1 MTTIVAPSAVDTDA
15 ISVIR
20 FDFDKSLEAFEHDH
34 SKKIVIAPLRLQNKV
49 FRLLLKGE
57 LFTDGINTAKFDNKV
72 QSIGILLSNPTDTD
86 GLKSLKDLFTNQLS
100 IIPTQW
106 DIKDV
111 MKGDVIYLK
120 TKTKD
125 GKYRFQS
132 DIKLDPKDP
141 NKNGLSRNQYV
152 EVQVEAQV
160 YLNFESEQAGLF
172 FDIVSLKTKTDE
184 HQIKRRKKE

>member
-15 ISVIR
+15 LSVIR
-20 FDFDKSLEAFEHDH
+20 FDFDKSLEAFEQDH